1 MSAITINGDLLHY
14 EVLGRGR
21 PVILLHSWLG
31 SWRYWIPTMQQ
42 LSMKYRTYAVDLW
55 GFGDSGKNKFYYGIE
70 GQVEL
75 LEKFIERM
83 GIPKAVFIGHGLGA
97 VVATQF
103 SVKPGCT
110 DIVHRMMAIG
120 MPLFDTPRRPRID
133 EKSDTPA
140 TDAPTIV
147 KVSPE
152 ERERLRA
159 ALAKGYTSTPEPP
172 STAMSGSVPK
182 PVAPATPTTPA
193 SPATAAASNTA
204 TAPTP
209 PSASSSA
216 PTTSPTTASTTPTT
230 AAATSTPSATAP
242 VTAPK
247 TTSSTNVAV
256 NPLMVHVGKNKPG
269 IVLSRHMDTSSADYE
284 KMKGEVEKADEEAFL
299 TSIQSLSEH
308 NPFHNLQDTKAPT
321 LAVYGVADTFIQM
334 PDKVLLQKLEGRDE
348 FRVITLPDIRHFPML
363 EDTTTFTRLLREFL
377 DAPTIADIEIKEEW
391 RRRTR

>member
-110 DIVHRMMAIG
+110 DVVHRMMAIG
-120 MPLFDTPRRPRID
+120 LPLFDTPRRPRI
-133 EKSDTPA
+133 EETPEPPPT

-152 ERERLRA
+152 ERERLRS

-172 STAMSGSVPK
+172 PPAVPMSGSVPMPPPPPSTNTPSDLK
-182 PVAPATPTTPA
+182 PAAASTTTPA
-193 SPATAAASNTA
+193 PSTPPAQ
-204 TAPTP
+204 PTP
-209 PSASSSA
+209 PVAAAA
-216 PTTSPTTASTTPTT
+216 PPAATTTAPEI
-230 AAATSTPSATAP
+230 PS
-242 VTAPK
+242 APK
-247 TTSSTNVAV
+247 TTTATTTAV
-256 NPLMVHVGKNKPG
+256 NPLMAHVGKTKPG

-284 KMKGEVEKADEEAFL
+284 KMKGEVEKADDEAFL

-308 NPFHNLQDTKAPT
+308 NPFHSLQDSKAPT
-321 LAVYGVADTFIQM
+321 LAVYGGGDTFIQM
-334 PDKVLLQKLEGRDE
+334 PEKALLQKLEGRDD

>member
-110 DIVHRMMAIG
+110 DVVHRMMAIG

-159 ALAKGYTSTPEPP
+159 ALAKGYTSTPTPP

-182 PVAPATPTTPA
+182 PVAPPPLTTPA
-193 SPATAAASNTA
+193 SPSPAAASTA

-209 PSASSSA
+209 PPASTPVSSSA
-216 PTTSPTTASTTPTT
+216 PPTAASAMPTTPTPAT
-230 AAATSTPSATAP
+230 TSTPSAAT
-242 VTAPK
+242 PK
-247 TTSSTNVAV
+247 TTSSTNIAV

-334 PDKVLLQKLEGRDE
+334 PDKALLQKLEGRDE

>member
-110 DIVHRMMAIG
+110 DVVHRMMAIG
-120 MPLFDTPRRPRID
+120 LPLFDTPRRPRI
-133 EKSDTPA
+133 EETPESPPD

-152 ERERLRA
+152 ERERLRL
-159 ALAKGYTSTPEPP
+159 ALSKGYTSTPEPP
-172 STAMSGSVPK
+172 PPAIPMSGSVPMPPAPPSTTTPSDSK
-182 PVAPATPTTPA
+182 PATSTTTTVPAPTTP
-193 SPATAAASNTA
+193 PAQ
-204 TAPTP
+204 PTP
-209 PSASSSA
+209 SAA
-216 PTTSPTTASTTPTT
+216 PA
-230 AAATSTPSATAP
+230 STPSTPAVPPSPST
-242 VTAPK
+242 PK
-247 TTSSTNVAV
+247 TSTATNVAV
-256 NPLMVHVGKNKPG
+256 NPLMTHVGKTKPG
-269 IVLSRHMDTSSADYE
+269 MILSRHMDTSSADYE
-284 KMKGEVEKADEEAFL
+284 KMKGEVEKADDEAFL

-308 NPFHNLQDTKAPT
+308 NPFHNLQDSKAPT
-321 LAVYGVADTFIQM
+321 LAVYGSSDTFIQM
-334 PDKVLLQKLEGRDE
+334 PDKALLQKLEGRDD